1 MNCGK
6 TIMVFSS
13 TTNRDAM
20 NAMKDVLIAVRIR
33 KIVPPVIPIIQTI
46 TLISLSWK
54 MILARLEEVA

>member
-1 MNCGK
+1 
-6 TIMVFSS
+6 
-13 TTNRDAM
+13 M